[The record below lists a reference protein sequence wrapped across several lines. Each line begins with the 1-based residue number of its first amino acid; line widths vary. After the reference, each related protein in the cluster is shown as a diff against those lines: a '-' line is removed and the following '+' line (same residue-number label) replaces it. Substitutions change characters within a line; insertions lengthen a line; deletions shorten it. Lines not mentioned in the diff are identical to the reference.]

1 MWNGSLIFVSQNL
14 ACYCHAK
21 VCIQDMI
28 HLLSQTSDGV
38 TFALDSTYCVDV
50 LKWDFIGQ
58 DLILIFVLLIILNN
72 I

>member
-1 MWNGSLIFVSQNL
+1 
-14 ACYCHAK
+14 
-21 VCIQDMI
+21 MI

-38 TFALDSTYCVDV
+38 TFTLDSAYCVDI

-72 I
+72 IEPFVDCFESYHIFSQFLCRYNHTWN